1 MTAVSIVKNTN
12 YIDTSNR
19 GVEEQRLREISLE
32 YPEAELV
39 SATNNFDPQGT
50 CCNSLAVLM
59 DKQVAIKVIE
69 VDEEDTSGFAD
80 EARLLFDVVARGLEL
95 CELGPLS
102 LRPSEPWATVRVTLM
117 GWGTGTDEDGCG
129 RKFLVCSD
137 RDLWGVGKGQYELL
151 EGGDVAGRLAKCR
164 AREPKADCA
173 VAGQAKSLG
182 AFLTVVGLAFSA
194 LLIRLFPIQPDDAE
208 WSSMWLLTAGP
219 RMGTV
224 WSLLTLI
231 LGAPFACAYTALHI
245 YRTGSLRFRDFWYA
259 AVDTP
264 PRSLEGRFFGILF
277 RLLVVFYAVVGIAFA
292 SRLGWTL
299 FTYPL
304 LPLQTEG
311 LTGFTNFTG
320 DLHTILENELPK
332 VAMGVRQL
340 ADPLLQLQSRFRTS
354 IFSNRF
360 VPFAKAHP

>member
-1 MTAVSIVKNTN
+1 
-12 YIDTSNR
+12 
-19 GVEEQRLREISLE
+19 QR
-32 YPEAELV
+32 
-39 SATNNFDPQGT
+39 
-50 CCNSLAVLM
+50 
-59 DKQVAIKVIE
+59 
-69 VDEEDTSGFAD
+69 
-80 EARLLFDVVARGLEL
+80 
-95 CELGPLS
+95 
-102 LRPSEPWATVRVTLM
+102 
-117 GWGTGTDEDGCG
+117 
-129 RKFLVCSD
+129 
-137 RDLWGVGKGQYELL
+137 YELL

-194 LLIRLFPIQPDDAE
+194 LLIRTLIAYPLFPIQPDDAE
-208 WSSMWLLTAGP
+208 WSSMWLLTAVVDYYVAASCFCAVAVATEGP

-264 PRSLEGRFFGILF
+264 PSQEKRLPASTST
-277 RLLVVFYAVVGIAFA
+277 LLVVFYAVVGIAFA